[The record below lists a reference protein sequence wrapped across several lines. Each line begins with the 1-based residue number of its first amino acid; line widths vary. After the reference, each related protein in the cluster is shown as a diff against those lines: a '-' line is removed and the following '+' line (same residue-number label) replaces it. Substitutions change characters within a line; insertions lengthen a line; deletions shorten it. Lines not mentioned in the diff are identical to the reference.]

1 MLFSVHSIGFL
12 GLLASLVLGN
22 PECPNT
28 LAIYNPTLR
37 TTCYNAT
44 WFILPV
50 PKATVQSLVPYPLIT
65 PPFNDK
71 SLFPTGFP
79 PNTHPIVVSSGY
91 QNDIR
96 MGLLQIES
104 LLGASVYVPY
114 ADYLRNGKTAFQYAI
129 QNYIGGVNGKDVQAL
144 VPALVGSLGGT
155 TIFVADFNPNNDAY
169 APIASNPAIYT
180 ARVKEVIIPNPI
192 SGPEVKPEAFDLAF
206 SSTQT
211 PLYTAKT
218 FHNLI
223 NQPQILN
230 NGLLCQRNPYY
241 FNETFAEPRLRTGNV
256 TVYGPPAGALPS
268 KLAGRYV
275 GQGGYSASG
284 QMVGYTQESCA
295 SAAAKTDPKALQ

>member
-1 MLFSVHSIGFL
+1 
-12 GLLASLVLGN
+12 
-22 PECPNT
+22 
-28 LAIYNPTLR
+28 
-37 TTCYNAT
+37 
-44 WFILPV
+44 
-50 PKATVQSLVPYPLIT
+50 
-65 PPFNDK
+65 
-71 SLFPTGFP
+71 
-79 PNTHPIVVSSGY
+79 
-91 QNDIR
+91 
-96 MGLLQIES
+96 MGPLQIES

-114 ADYLRNGKTAFQYAI
+114 ADYLRNGKTGFQYAI

-144 VPALVGSLGGT
+144 VPGRLLLPSSNTELSNPIPNDDALALVGSLGGT

-169 APIASNPAIYT
+169 APIASNPATYT
-180 ARVKEVIIPNPI
+180 ARVKQVIIPNPI

-218 FHNLI
+218 FHTLI

-284 QMVGYTQESCA
+284 QMVGYNQESCA